1 MTSNDEMTTLFLR
14 RATVADFPLI
24 RQLAERIWWEHYP
37 SIISEAQIAYML
49 ELIYS
54 ESALMRQMEEEGQ
67 EFWLPQKNGQ
77 VLGFLAVAP
86 KGEGEYFLHKF
97 YLDTREKGLGT
108 IIFEL
113 LLARYPDLR
122 TFRLRVNRSN
132 FKSVNFYFKVGFRI
146 EFCIDTPFG
155 NDYVMDDFQ
164 MIYKVSFH
172 AVRPL

>member
-1 MTSNDEMTTLFLR
+1 MTNISLR
-14 RATVADFPLI
+14 RATESDIPLI

-54 ESALMRQMEEEGQ
+54 DSALKRQMLEEGQ
-67 EFWLPQKNGQ
+67 EIWLPETNGQ
-77 VLGFLAVAP
+77 TFGFAAVSR

-97 YLDTREKGLGT
+97 YLENREKGLGT

-113 LLARYPDLR
+113 LLAQYPNLR
-122 TFRLRVNRSN
+122 TLRLRVNRRN

-146 EFCIDTPFG
+146 EFCVDTPFG
-155 NDYVMDDFQ
+155 EGYVMDDFQ
-164 MIYKVSFH
+164 MIFGQN
-172 AVRPL
+172 PNPIPPTP